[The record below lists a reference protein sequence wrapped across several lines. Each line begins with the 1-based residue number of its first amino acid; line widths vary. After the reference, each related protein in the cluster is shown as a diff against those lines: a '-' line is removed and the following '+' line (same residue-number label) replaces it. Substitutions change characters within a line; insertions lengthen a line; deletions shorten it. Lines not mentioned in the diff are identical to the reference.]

1 MTDLKTSWPG
11 RSQREPSVSDPGW
24 SVRQPL
30 ADWLEAE
37 GERGGGQARSRRRL
51 RREAVL
57 PVLRLCVRIHR
68 ARRLGQP
75 RRRRVRARPRACPL
89 DDGVFD
95 LVLCTQVLEHADDP
109 AAVVRELFRVT
120 RPGGRVL
127 ASTHGV
133 MVFHPNP
140 YDHWRWTHTG
150 LRKLFAE
157 NAEWEQL
164 DIAPGAG
171 TAAGVGLVVG
181 RVFHLLAKRLHVTP
195 LARPFVAM
203 VNLAARALDARV
215 TALREPVPGALF
227 ANFHVT
233 AMRPG

>member
-1 MTDLKTSWPG
+1 MFG
-11 RSQREPSVSDPGW
+11 H
-24 SVRQPL
+24 
-30 ADWLEAE
+30 AE
-37 GERGGGQARSRRRL
+37 NM
-51 RREAVL
+51 
-57 PVLRLCVRIHR
+57 
-68 ARRLGQP
+68 
-75 RRRRVRARPRACPL
+75 PL
-89 DDGVFD
+89 DDGAFD

-109 AAVVRELFRVT
+109 AAVVRELWRVT
-120 RPGGRVL
+120 RPGGKVL

-157 NAEWEQL
+157 NAEWEPL
-164 DIAPGAG
+164 KIAPGAG

-195 LARPFVAM
+195 LARPFVAT
-203 VNLAARALDARV
+203 VNLAAHALDARV

-233 AMRPG
+233 AVRPG